1 MSMQNDL
8 KTLISTTGLN
18 KCYNEVTI
26 NYIYRINNIDTL
38 YMVPKTGQAVN
49 DRPEYAAGAGSAFR
63 TVK

>member
-1 MSMQNDL
+1 M
-8 KTLISTTGLN
+8 
-18 KCYNEVTI
+18 TI